1 MLFNY
6 KTVVAIKD
14 CYTTHDYNNNYYFN
28 ALHGCLEVIVIS
40 GDYEDLRIGSS
51 AIIYCT
57 APTLSNSSTISW
69 LSQDGSVVSSS
80 GVLALQP
87 VNYSING
94 SVFTC
99 SVDSP
104 QLMIAVNQ
112 SVTVTIQGKSQR

>member
-1 MLFNY
+1 MHNVCL
-6 KTVVAIKD
+6 
-14 CYTTHDYNNNYYFN
+14 CYFV
-28 ALHGCLEVIVIS
+28 EFIVIS

-51 AIIYCT
+51 AMIYCT

-87 VNYSING
+87 VDYSING

-99 SVDSP
+99 SVVSP
-104 QLMIAVNQ
+104 QLLININQ
-112 SVTVTIQGKSQR
+112 SIVVITQGK

>member
-6 KTVVAIKD
+6 KTVIAIKD
-14 CYTTHDYNNNYYFN
+14 CYTTHDYNIII
-28 ALHGCLEVIVIS
+28 LMLLCGCLEVIVIS
-40 GDYEDLRIGSS
+40 GDYENLRIGSS
-51 AIIYCT
+51 AMIYCT

-80 GVLALQP
+80 SVLALQP
-87 VNYSING
+87 VDHSING

-99 SVDSP
+99 SVVSP
-104 QLMIAVNQ
+104 QLTIAVNQ